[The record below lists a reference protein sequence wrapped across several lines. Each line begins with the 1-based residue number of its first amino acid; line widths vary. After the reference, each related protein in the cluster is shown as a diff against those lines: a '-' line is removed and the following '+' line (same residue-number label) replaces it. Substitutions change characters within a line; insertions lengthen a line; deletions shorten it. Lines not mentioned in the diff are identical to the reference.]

1 MRRFVSWLILIAFA
15 VALLAVGSYAGAR
28 FKAGQLLGPSSP
40 VRSPVSAFAYKG
52 VQDLPGKPRAW
63 VFTYSQVRLPGVARV
78 RIVVSPTGR
87 VLAVT
92 PRDLVERL
100 EAYRRSLEP

>member
-1 MRRFVSWLILIAFA
+1 MRRLISWLIRIVF
-15 VALLAVGSYAGAR
+15 VILLLGVGSYAGAR
-28 FKAGQLLGPSSP
+28 FKAGQLLGPRSP
-40 VRSPVSAFAYKG
+40 VSSPVSAFAYQG

-63 VFTYSQVRLPGVARV
+63 VFTYSQIRLPGVTRV

-92 PRDLVERL
+92 PRDLEDRI
-100 EAYRRSLEP
+100 EAYRRSFEP